1 MNYGI
6 TNYGRN
12 YLREGDELL
21 ITNYPLDSF
30 LSSLKRKH
38 LLFQKVAKY
47 YA

>member
-30 LSSLKRKH
+30 LSSLKRQH